1 MENYQTENNYT
12 YNNFETAS
20 SIEKR
25 LSMLMY
31 ILGFLTW
38 VIGPVI
44 LFLLFRQQSSYFKN
58 RSKDFFNF
66 QISYLIYLVV
76 LIFFSGDMPFLILF
90 IIVLSIMMHVFY
102 IIGAVKMEKGK
113 KYIAPLSIRLFK

>member
-44 LFLLFRQQSSYFKN
+44 LFLLFRQQSSYFKK